1 METSP
6 FKDSNLLMI
15 SFLTCVVELAFTSWL
30 CIRQNHDRLYETAN
44 GTNVNADMNGALNIL
59 RKAFPEIEIELT
71 DLQYLKNP
79 QVFSCGGR
87 DSVYIFRCIGL
98 G

>member
-30 CIRQNHDRLYETAN
+30 CIRQNLLGCHAHQNHAN
-44 GTNVNADMNGALNIL
+44 NRINGNLKKDGRFAGANPVASVIQKGLLAVSYNI
-59 RKAFPEIEIELT
+59 EEL
-71 DLQYLKNP
+71 
-79 QVFSCGGR
+79 
-87 DSVYIFRCIGL
+87 
-98 G
+98 